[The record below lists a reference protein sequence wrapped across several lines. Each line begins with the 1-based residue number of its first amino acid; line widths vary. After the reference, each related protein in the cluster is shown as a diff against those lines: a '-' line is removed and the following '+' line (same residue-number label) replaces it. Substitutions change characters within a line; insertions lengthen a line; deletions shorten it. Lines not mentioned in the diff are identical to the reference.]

1 MNPLLYQLV
10 QKTIEK
16 GKKGEVP
23 ETSPYKRAK
32 KVYQRRLL
40 FRRSIKDWIL
50 IVAGVFSAAFGLKG
64 FLLPNQFIDGG
75 AVGIALLTAEVTKY
89 PLWALLILVNVPF
102 IGMAWKTAGRQFAV
116 KTAVA
121 ICLLALVSALL
132 SFPVITHEKIL
143 IAVFGGFFLGTGIG
157 LAIRGGC
164 VIDGTEVLAVEIG
177 KRFGLTVG
185 DVLTVINILIFS
197 AAAWLLTIN
206 VALYSLLAY
215 FSAAKAVDFVV
226 EGVEEYIGVTI
237 ISPKTREIREAIV
250 QNLQRGVTVY
260 AGKKGI
266 GKGGVIH
273 EPDILFVLI
282 TRLEIGR
289 LKIEIDQID
298 PNAFVVMQ
306 SVRDAKGGMI
316 KKRPLP
322 H

>member
-1 MNPLLYQLV
+1 MNPLLHQILLQTL
-10 QKTIEK
+10 QKQQKDNRQNT
-16 GKKGEVP
+16 
-23 ETSPYKRAK
+23 TPYRRAK
-32 KVYQRRLL
+32 MVYEQRILFKRL
-40 FRRSIKDWIL
+40 IKDWFL
-50 IVAGVFSAAFGLKG
+50 IVAGVFSAALGLKG

-75 AVGIALLTAEVTKY
+75 AVGIALLTVELTDY
-89 PLWALLILVNVPF
+89 PLPLLLLVVNAPF
-102 IGMAWKTAGRQFAV
+102 IWLAWRTVNHSFAIKTAI
-116 KTAVA
+116 A
-121 ICLLALVSALL
+121 ISLLAIVTALVQ
-132 SFPVITHEKIL
+132 FPVITQEKVL
-143 IAVFGGFFLGTGIG
+143 IAVFGGFFLGGGIG

-164 VIDGTEVLAVEIG
+164 VIDGTEVLALDVS
-177 KRFGLTVG
+177 KRLGLTVG
-185 DVLTVINILIFS
+185 DVITLINIVIFS
-197 AAAWLLTIN
+197 AAAWLLSIN

-237 ISPKTREIREAIV
+237 ISPKSTEIKTRIV
-250 QNLQRGVTVY
+250 ENLQRGVTVY

-266 GKGGVIH
+266 GRGGTRH

-289 LKIEIDQID
+289 LKTEVDRID
-298 PNAFVVMQ
+298 PHAFIVMQ